1 MALGTDQAIKSPGVL
16 LTGASSQIGVFALPM
31 LVKAGFRVIAVSR
44 KGKPDAYPCLDQV
57 KWLNESDALDAAS
70 DYQYLLSA
78 GPLQLAL
85 KFLVNSNQFKTA
97 VVFSSSSVETKQQ
110 SGNTAERDQIR
121 GMLSLESDLSS
132 ISENKGLKLVIFRP
146 TLIYGCGLDTN
157 ISRLAEWIR
166 RFGLMPVNG
175 KAEGLRQPVHAQ
187 DLATVACTALLSKDD
202 LPRVMNLPGGDT
214 LSYSDM
220 VSRIFS
226 ALGKPV
232 RLWHLPQ
239 WLFVFIA
246 GVANAVKLTGGV
258 NSEMI
263 RRQRSDLVFE
273 DRQARALLNYK
284 PRPFAPGPEDFT
296 LPDFE
301 QQKSTRAG
309 S

>member
-1 MALGTDQAIKSPGVL
+1 MAVGTDQAIKSPGVL
-16 LTGASSQIGVFALPM
+16 LTGASSQIGVFVLPL

-44 KGKPDAYPCLDQV
+44 KGKPDAYPCFEQV
-57 KWLNESDALDAAS
+57 RWLNEIDAHPAAS
-70 DYQYLLSA
+70 DYEYLLSA
-78 GPLQLAL
+78 GPLQLAR
-85 KFLVNSNQFKTA
+85 KFLVRGSQVTKA
-97 VVFSSSSVETKQQ
+97 IVFSSSSVETKQQ
-110 SGNTAERDQIR
+110 SGNTAERDQIQ
-121 GMLSLESDLSS
+121 GMLSLESEIRLV
-132 ISENKGLKLVIFRP
+132 SESKNMKLVIFRP

-157 ISRLAEWIR
+157 ISRLAGWIR

-202 LPRVMNLPGGDT
+202 LPRTMNLTGGET

-220 VSRIFS
+220 VSRIFP

-232 RLWHLPQ
+232 RLLRLPE
-239 WLFVFIA
+239 WLFVLMAGIA
-246 GVANAVKLTGGV
+246 NTIKLTAGV

-273 DRQARALLNYK
+273 DRQARELLNYK

-301 QQKSTRAG
+301 QK
-309 S
+309 

>member
-1 MALGTDQAIKSPGVL
+1 MAEIT
-16 LTGASSQIGVFALPM
+16 T
-31 LVKAGFRVIAVSR
+31 
-44 KGKPDAYPCLDQV
+44 
-57 KWLNESDALDAAS
+57 E
-70 DYQYLLSA
+70 
-78 GPLQLAL
+78 
-85 KFLVNSNQFKTA
+85 
-97 VVFSSSSVETKQQ
+97 Q
-110 SGNTAERDQIR
+110 SGTGKKVNLKNIEHIVLAGTIGLLICCAVGTAFAKPPNIVLILADDL
-121 GMLSLESDLSS
+121 GFSDTQPYG
-132 ISENKGLKLVIFRP
+132 SEIP
-146 TLIYGCGLDTN
+146 TPN